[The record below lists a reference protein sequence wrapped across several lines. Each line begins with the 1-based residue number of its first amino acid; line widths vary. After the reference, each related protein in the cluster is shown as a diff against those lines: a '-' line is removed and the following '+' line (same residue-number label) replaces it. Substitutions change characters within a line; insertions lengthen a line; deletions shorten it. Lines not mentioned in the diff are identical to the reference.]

1 MRSFCGSPRS
11 SQFALLCVFLAATS
25 AFAAD
30 HRDAPAITGGEE
42 KQDINDVYVFQSP
55 SNPNNAVFIAT
66 LNPFIGMF
74 AQDGTLDPNTAYD
87 LKIDTN
93 GDAVEDIVY
102 TWFFSTPNMLGQQ
115 NFILQSGRS
124 VLARGRTGVPVNVSG
139 GGKTQVSIQD
149 DPFFF
154 DLDVVPDTTPGNPDP
169 NTDTFA
175 GFNITAIILEVPRR
189 NLRVDNIGCWF
200 ATELRGRQVDRM
212 GRPAINTVLIPDGRN
227 SLPDRR
233 DEFNAAEPSDDMA
246 DFFDDAASTL
256 VADFGI
262 AQGTAE
268 GLADALLPDVLTV
281 NLASANGFGP
291 EGAPNLNGRRLEDD
305 VIDVE
310 LQLITGNPMA
320 SDGVDSNDKA
330 FSTTFPYIASPHP

>member
-1 MRSFCGSPRS
+1 MK
-11 SQFALLCVFLAATS
+11 SQRGIRCLSLFALLVMALAATS

-42 KQDINDVYVFQSP
+42 KQDINDVYAFQSP
-55 SNPNNAVFIAT
+55 SNPNNAVFIIT
-66 LNPFIGMF
+66 LNPFIGLF
-74 AQDGTLDPNTAYD
+74 AQDGTLDPNTVYD
-87 LKIDTN
+87 LKIDTD

-102 TWFFSTPNMLGQQ
+102 TWFFSTPNGMGQQ

-124 VLARGRTGVPVNVSG
+124 VLARGRTGVPVNVTG
-139 GGKTQVSIQD
+139 GGKTQVSVQD

-189 NLRVDNIGCWF
+189 NLRSNNVGVWF

-233 DEFNAAEPSDDMA
+233 DEFNAADPANDET
-246 DFFDDAASTL
+246 DFAADAASTL

-262 AQGTAE
+262 TQANAN
-268 GLADALLPDVLTV
+268 GLAAFLLPDVLTV
-281 NLASANGFGP
+281 DLSSSNGFGP
-291 EGAPNLNGRRLEDD
+291 EGAPNLNGRRLADD

-310 LQLITGNPMA
+310 LQVITGNPAA
-320 SDGVDSNDKA
+320 SDGVDANNKA
-330 FSTTFPYIASPHP
+330 FSSTFPYIAAPN